1 MYMSSLAERLKHFNL
16 VRKIVYFIVGSISY
30 PGLAIINKLKI
41 SGTEHLKDLPKR
53 RVLFVS
59 NHQTY
64 FADVITFLHIF
75 CAVKWGKMNRLGVPY
90 YLLNPFTRVNYVAAE
105 ETMRGSLISRL
116 FLLAG
121 GLTVKRTWRAEGQE
135 VRRGLDPSDTRK
147 ITRALENNWVITFP
161 QGTTKPFAPGRKG
174 TALIIKQMKPV
185 VIPVVISGFWRA
197 FNKKGLKFKK
207 KGSLLSVTFKEP
219 LTINYDASAEDI
231 MAQLMDAIEQS
242 KKYMMMGRHHWLT
255 TDK

>member
-1 MYMSSLAERLKHFNL
+1 MADMLNRLKHFNP
-16 VRKIVYFIVGSISY
+16 VRKLVYLIVGAVSY

-41 SGTEHLKDLPKR
+41 SGTEHLKNLPREK
-53 RVLFVS
+53 VLFVS

-64 FADVITFLHIF
+64 FADVITFLQIF

-105 ETMRGSLISRL
+105 ETMKGSLISRL

-121 GLTVKRTWRAEGQE
+121 GLTVKRTWRAEGKE

-147 ITRALENNWVITFP
+147 ITRALEQNWVITFP

-174 TALIIKQMKPV
+174 TALIIKQVKPI

-207 KGSLLSVTFKEP
+207 KGSQLSVTFKAP
-219 LTINYDASAEDI
+219 LDI
-231 MAQLMDAIEQS
+231 DYEAPTEVILAQLMDAIEQS
-242 KKYMMMGRHHWLT
+242 KKYMMMGKHHWQS